1 MLIIDGS
8 TLEGGGQILRTAI
21 ALSALR
27 GTPLTVTR
35 IRANRSKPGL
45 APQHMTAIRAVA
57 SLCDARTDGLFA
69 GSTMLRFTP
78 QELRPTEITVDVGT
92 AGSIPLVLQ
101 AWLSPA
107 LLVGGSIIVRGGT
120 EVQYSPT
127 IDYFERVFL
136 PVLRCAGAQITLE
149 IRKRGYYPQGGG
161 EVWVS
166 LEPSS
171 LQPLEI
177 REDDRD
183 AGILSCSQNLP
194 DHVAQ
199 RQADAAMNRLQE
211 RLDFSPPIHLDRRK
225 GVSTGTSCTVWW
237 GAKGGISL
245 GKPGLAAE
253 RVGEAAAD
261 ALIRQHRADGL
272 VDTHLADQLL
282 LYLAQYGGRYTT
294 SELSLHTKT
303 MLWLLKEFEYTVHTT
318 PGDPVELSA

>member
-21 ALSALR
+21 ALSALC
-27 GTPLTVTR
+27 GIPLTVTH
-35 IRANRSKPGL
+35 IRVNRSKPGL

-57 SLCDARTDGLFA
+57 SLCDARMDGLST
-69 GSTMLRFTP
+69 GSTLLRFTP
-78 QELRPTEITVDVGT
+78 EELRRTEITVDVGT

-107 LLVGGSIIVRGGT
+107 LLVGGSITVRGGT
-120 EVQYSPT
+120 EVQHSPT

-136 PVLRCAGAQITLE
+136 PVLRSAGAQITLE
-149 IRKRGYYPQGGG
+149 IRKRGYYPRGGG

-166 LEPSS
+166 VEPSS
-171 LQPLEI
+171 LQPLEV
-177 REDDRD
+177 REDVWD

-211 RLDFSPPIHLDRRK
+211 ELEFSPTVHLDRRK
-225 GVSTGTSCTVWW
+225 GVSTGTSCTVWR

-245 GKPGLAAE
+245 GKPGLPAE

-261 ALIRQHRADGL
+261 ALIRQHRAGGL
-272 VDTHLADQLL
+272 VDTHLADQLI

-303 MLWLLKEFEYTVHTT
+303 MLWLMKEFGYTVHTT
-318 PGDPVELSA
+318 SGDPVELSA